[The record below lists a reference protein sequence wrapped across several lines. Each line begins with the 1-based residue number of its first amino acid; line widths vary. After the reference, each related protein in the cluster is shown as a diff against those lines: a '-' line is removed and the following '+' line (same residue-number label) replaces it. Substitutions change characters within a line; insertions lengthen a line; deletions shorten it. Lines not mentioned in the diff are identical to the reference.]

1 MKLDVTEE
9 QLKEHSAAVRRGA
22 FEGTV
27 ASGALAGAASWYAH
41 RRYPAYRQLPLSLK
55 VLAATIFIAPCLSIQ
70 AERRSLEYEQSQWTG
85 DAVHILSEKERQE
98 KAKWESMTWQQK
110 VGDWTSRHEYSIII
124 GSWAS
129 SLAIAGGIISRD
141 RYQTAAQKVVQA
153 RMWAQG
159 LTIGILIVAGAL
171 KHSQSQA
178 ALSAK
183 YEDHSWRDVVEQQ
196 ERERQEDE
204 KAAQAA
210 QASAPA
216 RRRGVVSLDH

>member
-1 MKLDVTEE
+1 MKLDLTEE

-22 FEGTV
+22 LEGTV
-27 ASGALAGAASWYAH
+27 VSGAVAGVGTWYAQ
-41 RRYPAYRQLPLSLK
+41 RRWPAYRQLPLSLK
-55 VLAATIFIAPCLSIQ
+55 VLAATIIVAPCLSIQ

-85 DAVHILSEKERQE
+85 ESVHILTEKEQRE
-98 KAKWESMTWQQK
+98 KDRWEAMTLKEK
-110 VGDWTSRHEYSIII
+110 VGDWASRHEYSIIM
-124 GSWAS
+124 GSWAA

-171 KHSQSQA
+171 KHSQRQEA
-178 ALSAK
+178 AASK
-183 YEDHSWRDVVEQQ
+183 YEDHSWRDVLEQQ

-204 KAAQAA
+204 KVT
-210 QASAPA
+210 SGAPS